1 MIVAAS
7 AAVGGGGIAGV
18 GASLGVAVARNYI
31 GWAPNYEYEAD
42 CATGDTDV
50 PSIDPG
56 DTVKIAGG
64 PNAGNVYEYIGTETL
79 SRPTISRDDY
89 DDGDEGDAA
98 YQTALIEAA
107 NWLTRLDYSD
117 QSQWRLANFEKNAA
131 QVQAYILNSTVDASG
146 ALTLDAIS
154 SQAIHATVFAGSVA
168 LTGGLVG
175 VSVSGAGASSEN
187 RIATFVQA
195 YIQDDEDKT
204 SVAGASIGLNASDS
218 SKINSFTG
226 AVSVAASGGLV
237 GVSLS
242 IGVGVAS
249 NQIDSHVAS
258 FIKDIDAG
266 NGVTTDTGDISI
278 KASETATIHATAVA
292 ASAAVALGGVGASLS
307 GAGAVA
313 SNVILGCANAYIEN
327 SILASA
333 ARCDPRCGEQLHDR
347 GGSTGTIGCG
357 RRRRVRRLGSF
368 HRRGDRPELHRLFP
382 GRRLVAH
389 RGPGLH
395 HHFERPRRP

>member
-1 MIVAAS
+1 M
-7 AAVGGGGIAGV
+7 
-18 GASLGVAVARNYI
+18 
-31 GWAPNYEYEAD
+31 
-42 CATGDTDV
+42 
-50 PSIDPG
+50 
-56 DTVKIAGG
+56 
-64 PNAGNVYEYIGTETL
+64 
-79 SRPTISRDDY
+79 
-89 DDGDEGDAA
+89 
-98 YQTALIEAA
+98 
-107 NWLTRLDYSD
+107 
-117 QSQWRLANFEKNAA
+117 
-131 QVQAYILNSTVDASG
+131 
-146 ALTLDAIS
+146 
-154 SQAIHATVFAGSVA
+154 FAGSVA

-307 GAGAVA
+307 GAGGVA

-327 SILASA
+327 SILAKRTDVILDAENSSTIEAVVLALSDAVGGGEFGGLGLSIGA
-333 ARCDPRCGEQLHDR
+333 AIARNYIGYSLDGDSLPIEVQAYIITSSVHADRDLKLSTQLPPRTL
-347 GGSTGTIGCG
+347 T
-357 RRRRVRRLGSF
+357 
-368 HRRGDRPELHRLFP
+368 P
-382 GRRLVAH
+382 
-389 RGPGLH
+389 
-395 HHFERPRRP
+395 